1 MSNNYSHVLDMLNEK
16 KVLFLKLEEITSSTV
31 VETSDKIIDS
41 MKKRADLFDS
51 MRELDKKISSEAVK
65 DRRLRDALNNSC
77 NKKDVDETLLE
88 IFDLSLNIKAIAN
101 RLVKNEA
108 LLFEHLKAERNS
120 ILKEIEK
127 LNKSGTAAAN
137 RYYNTTK
144 LKAVKKIKPGKLI

>member
-1 MSNNYSHVLDMLNEK
+1 MSVNYLHVLDMLNEK
-16 KVLFLKLEEITSSTV
+16 QQLFLRLEETTSNTV
-31 VETSDKIIDS
+31 VEKSEKFIDS

-51 MRELDKKISSEAVK
+51 LRELDKKITAEAIN
-65 DRRLRDALNNSC
+65 DRKLRDALNNIT
-77 NKKDVDETLLE
+77 NKKDVDDSLLE
-88 IFDLSLNIKAIAN
+88 IFDLSLKIKAIAN
-101 RLVKNEA
+101 RLLKNES

-144 LKAVKKIKPGKLI
+144 LKAAKKVKPGKLI